1 MTTADGKKPSAVFAN
16 YRSSRLD
23 YSQGKWRMIFGIVV
37 VEMGRV
43 IPVKDSKWSKG
54 LIRNQLGN
62 VPKISRSANKRLITG
77 FFRT

>member
-1 MTTADGKKPSAVFAN
+1 MI
-16 YRSSRLD
+16 LD
-23 YSQGKWRMIFGIVV
+23 IVV

-43 IPVKDSKWSKG
+43 IPAKDSKWSKG

-62 VPKISRSANKRLITG
+62 APKISRSANKRLISV